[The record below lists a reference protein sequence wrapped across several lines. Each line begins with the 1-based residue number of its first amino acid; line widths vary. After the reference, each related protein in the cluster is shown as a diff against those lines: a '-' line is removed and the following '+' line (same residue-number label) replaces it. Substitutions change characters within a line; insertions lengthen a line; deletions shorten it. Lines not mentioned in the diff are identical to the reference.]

1 MTEELTMIYDDFKV
15 SNNKTFSHLETELTK
30 IRAGKA
36 SPAMLGGVMVDYYGS
51 MTPLQ
56 QVANVNT
63 SDARTILVQPWEKAM
78 LNEIARGIINANIGL
93 NPQNNGEQLII
104 TVPPLTEE
112 RRRELVK
119 RAKGE
124 AENAKVGVR
133 NNRKDAIDMIKEL
146 KNDGLSEDMAKSAE
160 EEVQKITNIAIKKID
175 DLVEIK
181 EKDIMTV

>member
-1 MTEELTMIYDDFKV
+1 MTEELTMIYDDFKD

-112 RRRELVK
+112 RRRDLVK